1 MKKIL
6 FFLMLTSILWVC
18 RINAQVTVLNETFEI
33 PGLPTGWTTIDANN
47 DGQTWAH
54 NSTSFFDGHNSDGSY
69 YSSSQGGVTPDDWLV
84 TQAINLGTSSTL
96 TFWRM
101 FGFRKYDHFG
111 VYVST
116 TSASDPSAF
125 TLLYEETLTGDNYA
139 WQQKTVPLNNYDN
152 ETVYIAF
159 RHFNCT
165 NQFGIMLDDILVTS
179 TMASSVITVEPS
191 TLQFVDVPA
200 GTPSAGQL
208 VTVNAVN
215 LTDLITVSVNPP
227 FEVSTDSLNY
237 TQTVTMQATDH
248 DLYVRY
254 SPYIAG
260 LDSGEV
266 TLTSGTASASV
277 NLFGNCIACDY
288 PSELSVSTV
297 TSTSAVVSWGGS
309 ADFYNIYYK
318 AASDTDWTAIEYI
331 LAEDTSGYTLDEL
344 TPSTSYTCYVAAV
357 CGDGSTINSIE
368 TSSFTTSCSAYTAPY
383 TQNFD
388 NNSLPQ
394 CWNRNNGWASEVF
407 AGSGLIPVTSGWR
420 FNNTHV
426 FGEHHAC
433 LNICNTNC
441 NRWLVTP
448 PIDLDG
454 LANPALIFEIALT
467 AWNNAGAITPNSQ
480 PDDKFM
486 VIISTDDGATW
497 SAANATVW
505 SNDGNGDYVYDQI
518 PTAGQEITIA
528 LDDYVNQTVRIA
540 FYGESTVT
548 NGDNDLHIDNVMI
561 YDANSCTKPTSLTVT
576 NVASNS
582 ATLSWTEN
590 GTATAWNIEYGP
602 TGYQQGSSAATT
614 VQADTIPFTIN
625 NLSATSYDFYVQA
638 NCGDEQSLWV
648 GPISAYPGSYNM
660 GLLGSDTLTTCD
672 LIVYDNGGFNDNY
685 TAYCDYTLVLFPE
698 VSGNSIA
705 VSGNF
710 HTESCCDYLRLYDG
724 VGTNGTMYGEYKGT
738 GTIPTS
744 VASSGPMTIVFH
756 SDGGLQYE
764 GFELNVSCVSCIPPT
779 NLTASNISNISA
791 ELNWTGSS
799 SLYTVEYKAENE
811 TAWTTETTSDTT
823 LLLSNLQDYTVYTV
837 NVYSDCSG
845 TLSPAAT
852 TTFTTMMTSVD
863 IPFST
868 NFSNPTEWAFNN
880 GNCSNRW
887 TIRAVS
893 DTANALFVTTN
904 NNTPGYNTSS
914 VSVVS
919 AEKLFTIGTTEELE
933 ISFDVQIGGDEDF
946 DYLKVFLA
954 PVDETYPASTSLTTS
969 YASSSFNT
977 YAVNFTDYLQYSGY
991 TSLPYKFNLTQGNT
1005 VHVTVVMP
1013 NPNTNPDANSTAKL
1027 VFLWRNDHNSGVQPG
1042 AIVRNVSIA
1051 PLACPAP
1058 TNLSVMNI
1066 TGSSADISWDAAST
1080 EENWIL
1086 EYRASGDTTWTS
1098 VQVSNTPTYSLS
1110 GLTVGIPYQVRVQT
1124 VCDVNVQSLWIST
1137 MFTTFCDAVTTFP
1150 FTEDF
1155 EHNGLMPDCWSQ
1167 EYVYNNVNWAFQ
1179 AGGHNNGYIHNAH
1192 SGSYNAFFFAESEDG
1207 LTTRLVTPILDLSG
1221 MTEAYVTLWYA
1232 QQVWGNNQDQLYVYY
1247 RSNPNDPWQMLTL
1260 YYGTINTWT
1269 RDSLDLPNLS
1279 ATYQLAFVGIA
1290 NHGFGVLL
1298 DDITIDGSNT
1308 PPVVTDPTVLTI
1320 AASGVTQTTAILN
1333 ATINNPDNVTITD
1346 KGFEWKPAD
1355 GSTYTQ
1361 IAGTGSDYTFY
1372 ASLSGLTANTE
1383 YRFKAYITYEGGTIY
1398 GDEISF
1404 TTSGVGIDNI
1414 TLANSISLM
1423 PNPADNYIE
1432 LSINSNVEV
1441 KEAIV
1446 YNAFGQMIQMV
1457 KLNDNHTRINL
1468 SNMAAGMSFVRVNG
1482 DNVSAT
1488 KKFIKR

>member
-6 FFLMLTSILWVC
+6 FILALVTSLLVF
-18 RINAQVTVLNETFEI
+18 NVQAQVPIFSEGFESGII
-33 PGLPTGWTTIDANN
+33 PSGWTNIDANN
-47 DGQTWAH
+47 DGDTWTILGQGH
-54 NSTSFFDGHNSDGSY
+54 LNEYDGYSVI
-69 YSSSQGGVTPDDWLV
+69 SSSQGRTPDNWLV
-84 TQAINLGTSSTL
+84 TPAITLGTSSTL
-96 TFWRM
+96 SFWRM
-101 FGFRKYDHFG
+101 RGFMYNSEHYG

-125 TLLYEETLTGDNYA
+125 TLLYEETPDRFWGEVSVN
-139 WQQKTVPLNNYDN
+139 LNNYDN

-159 RHFNCT
+159 RHFNCS

-179 TMASSVITVEPS
+179 TMASSVITVDPS

-208 VTVNAVN
+208 VTVNGFN
-215 LTDLITVSVNPP
+215 LTGTINVSVNPP
-227 FEVSTDSLNY
+227 FEVSTDNVTYS
-237 TQTVTMQATDH
+237 QTVTMQATDH

-254 SPYIAG
+254 FPYIAG
-260 LDSGEV
+260 TDSDMV
-266 TLTSGTASASV
+266 SLTSGTASTTIT
-277 NLFGNCIACDY
+277 LIGNCIACDY
-288 PSELSVSTV
+288 PSELSVSAV
-297 TSTSAVVSWGGS
+297 TSTSAVVSWSGS
-309 ADFYNIYYK
+309 ADVYNIYYK
-318 AASDTDWTAIEYI
+318 AASDTGWTAIEYI
-331 LAEDTSGYTLDEL
+331 LAEDTSGYILDEL
-344 TPSTSYTCYVAAV
+344 TPSTSYSCYVAAV
-357 CGDGSTINSIE
+357 CADGSTINSME
-368 TSSFTTSCSAYTAPY
+368 TSNFTTSCSAYTAPY

-394 CWNRNNGWASEVF
+394 CWNRYNGWVSEVF
-407 AGSGLIPVTSGWR
+407 AGAGLIPATSGWK
-420 FNNTHV
+420 FSNTHV

-441 NRWLVTP
+441 SRWLVTP
-448 PIDLDG
+448 PINLDG
-454 LANPALIFEIALT
+454 LSNPALIFEIALT

-486 VIISTDDGATW
+486 VIISTDDGASW

-518 PTAGQEITIA
+518 PTTGQEITIS
-528 LDDYVNQTVRIA
+528 LNNYVNQTVRIA

-548 NGDNDLHIDNVMI
+548 NGDNDLHIDNVMV
-561 YDANSCTKPTSLTVT
+561 YDANSCTKPTDLTVN

-582 ATLSWTEN
+582 VTLSWTEN
-590 GTATAWNIEYGP
+590 STATAWNIEYGP
-602 TGYQQGSSAATT
+602 TGYQQGSSAATM

-625 NLSATSYDFYVQA
+625 NLSASSYDFYVQA
-638 NCGDEQSLWV
+638 NCGNEQSLWV

-660 GLLGSDTLTTCD
+660 GISGSDTLTTCE

-685 TAYCDYTLVLFPE
+685 TAYCNYTLVLFPE

-710 HTESCCDYLRLYDG
+710 HTEACCDYLRFYDG
-724 VGTNGTMYGEYKGT
+724 IGTNGTMFGEYKGT
-738 GTIPTS
+738 GTIPTL
-744 VASSGPMTIVFH
+744 VSSTGPMTIVFY

-764 GFELNVSCVSCIPPT
+764 GFELNVSCVSCLPPT
-779 NLTASNISNISA
+779 DLTASNISNTSA
-791 ELNWTGSS
+791 ELNWSGSS

-811 TAWTTETTSDTT
+811 TTWTTETTSDTT
-823 LLLSNLQDYTVYTV
+823 LVLSNLQDYTVYTV

-852 TTFTTMMTSVD
+852 TSFTTIMTPVD

-880 GNCSNRW
+880 GNCSNHW

-893 DTANALFVTTN
+893 DTANALFITTN
-904 NNTPGYNTSS
+904 NNTPGYNTGS

-919 AEKLFTIGTTEELE
+919 AEKLFTIGTTAELE
-933 ISFDVQIGGDEDF
+933 ISFDVQIGGDENF
-946 DYLKVFLA
+946 DYLKVFFA
-954 PVDETYPASTSLTTS
+954 PVDETYPASTSLTTT
-969 YASSSFNT
+969 YASATFNT

-1013 NPNTNPDANSTAKL
+1013 NPNANPDANSTAKL
-1027 VFLWRNDHNSGVQPG
+1027 VFLWKNDHNSGVQPG

-1066 TGSSADISWDAAST
+1066 TGTSADISWSAAGT
-1080 EENWIL
+1080 EDNWIL
-1086 EYRASGDTTWTS
+1086 EYKASGDANWTS
-1098 VQVSNTPTYSLS
+1098 VQVSGTPTYSLS
-1110 GLTVGIPYQVRVQT
+1110 GLTVGTPYQLRVQT
-1124 VCDVNVQSLWIST
+1124 VCNVDVQSLWIST

-1155 EHNGLMPDCWSQ
+1155 EHNGLLPDCWSQ
-1167 EYVYNNVNWAFQ
+1167 EYVYNNIDWAFQ

-1192 SGSYNAFFFAESEDG
+1192 SGSYNAFFFAESNDG
-1207 LTTRLVTPILDLSG
+1207 LTTRLVTPLLDLSG

-1232 QQVWGNNQDQLYVYY
+1232 QQVWGNNQDQLFVYY

-1269 RDSLDLPNLS
+1269 KDSLDLPNLS
-1279 ATYQLAFVGIA
+1279 ATYQLAFVGVA
-1290 NHGFGVLL
+1290 NYGYGVLL

-1308 PPVVTDPTVLTI
+1308 PPVITDPTVLTI
-1320 AASGVTQTTAILN
+1320 AASNVSQTSAILN

-1346 KGFEWKPAD
+1346 KGFEWKLTNG
-1355 GSTYTQ
+1355 GSYTP
-1361 IAGTGSDYTFY
+1361 IAGIGTGNTFT
-1372 ASLSGLTANTE
+1372 ASLSGLDANTG
-1383 YRFKAYITYEGGTIY
+1383 YTFKAFITFEGSTVY
-1398 GDEISF
+1398 GEEMNFS
-1404 TTSGVGIDNI
+1404 
-1414 TLANSISLM
+1414 TLVDAINDVSLTHNISLM

-1432 LSINSNVEV
+1432 LSVNSNVEV

-1446 YNAFGQMIQMV
+1446 YNAFGQMIQTIQ
-1457 KLNDNHTRINL
+1457 LTENHARIDL
-1468 SNMAAGMSFVRVNG
+1468 SGMAKGMYFVRVNG
-1482 DNVSAT
+1482 EGATAT